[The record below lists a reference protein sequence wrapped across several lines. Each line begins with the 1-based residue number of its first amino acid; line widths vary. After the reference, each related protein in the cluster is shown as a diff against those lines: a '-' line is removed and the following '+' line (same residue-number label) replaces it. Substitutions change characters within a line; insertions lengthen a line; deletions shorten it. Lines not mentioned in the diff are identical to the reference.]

1 MKVKYLGPMTAVEL
15 DGVGVVVKG
24 QAVEVSDALGAELI
38 ARGEWDKPKERDA
51 RKGGD

>member
-24 QAVEVSDALGAELI
+24 QAVEVSDTLGAELI
-38 ARGEWDKPKERDA
+38 ARGEWKESREA
-51 RKGGD
+51 RKGSD